1 MLAAVLAVIALA
13 LVLDRQEPY
22 REPRAASPAPA
33 ASLTAAEVQRIARR
47 VERIRQLR
55 FERPVEPL
63 FVDREEAIRLQHEGT
78 VEDTGSSRA
87 ADEEALKLLGL
98 IPAQESLAKAF
109 AAVEREQVLG
119 FYDDSRKRLV
129 VVRDRQASRPLLEI
143 TLAHEL
149 VHALEDQRFGLRTR
163 AAVSD
168 DAALAETALAE
179 GTATLVMAEYAVR
192 YFGINDALALLG
204 AADSDTGL
212 PRYVEDALV
221 FPYVRGLEFVE
232 AFRHESGSWKALD
245 NVIRLRRPSTVEQ
258 VIHAD
263 KYAVDERAAPPRMPD
278 LGLALGAGWQQLG
291 TSSVSELDL
300 RELFAIVGR
309 SPDRQAAAGWG
320 GGRFELWRRGSAQG
334 CVAPCIERDVGV
346 MLLRWDTRRDRRDA
360 ERALG
365 ATFPKGLRA
374 RTLEGRQEGRLWSS
388 RGGVIAMTGAGL
400 NTVIV
405 LAPDAETAA
414 RVRALV
420 G

>member
-1 MLAAVLAVIALA
+1 VLAAVLAVIALA

-22 REPRAASPAPA
+22 REPRAASPSRP

-47 VERIRQLR
+47 VERIRELR
-55 FERPVEPL
+55 FKRPVEPL
-63 FVDREEAIRLQHEGT
+63 FVGREEAIRLQHEGT
-78 VEDTGSSRA
+78 VDDVGSSRA

-98 IPAQESLAKAF
+98 IPAGESLAKAF

-163 AAVSD
+163 AAVND

-192 YFGINDALALLG
+192 YFGINDALALFG

-212 PRYVEDALV
+212 PRYVEDSLV

-232 AFRHESGSWKALD
+232 AFRDESGSWKALD
-245 NVIRLRRPSTVEQ
+245 NVIRFRRPSTVEQ

-263 KYAVDERAAPPRMPD
+263 KYAVDEHAAHPRMPD

-334 CVAPCIERDVGV
+334 CAPPCVARDVGV
-346 MLLRWDTRRDRRDA
+346 MLLSWDARSDRRDA

-365 ATFPKGLRA
+365 AAFREGLRA
-374 RTLEGRQEGRLWSS
+374 RALGGRGKAGVWSS

-400 NTVIV
+400 HTAIV
-405 LAPDAETAA
+405 LAPDAGTAA
-414 RVRALV
+414 RVLELV